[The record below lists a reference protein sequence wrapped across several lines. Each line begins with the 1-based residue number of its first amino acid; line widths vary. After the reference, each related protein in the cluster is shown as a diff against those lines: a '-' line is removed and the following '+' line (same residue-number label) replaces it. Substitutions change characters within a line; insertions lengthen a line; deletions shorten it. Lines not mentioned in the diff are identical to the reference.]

1 MAQGSAAAGLRMPT
15 TFTAL
20 RYPNYRRWFIGQVLS
35 LMGMWMQSVAQG
47 WLVYDLTGS
56 RLALGTIAFAGSI
69 PTLFLMLPAGA
80 IADRRSKRRL
90 MLATQCC
97 AMACAFILALLTA
110 TKVLQ
115 VWHIAALAAL
125 FGIINAFEAPARL
138 ALTVELVDDRRD
150 LQNAIALNSTMF
162 NLGRVAGPA
171 IGGVILAA
179 VGAVWCFALNGFS
192 YIATL
197 VALLGMRL
205 NEAAKP
211 PRTRSFAAEIGDGLR
226 YVWETKIVRALVVLA
241 AVTSIFGMS
250 YSVLM
255 PAYAV
260 DVLHV
265 GEAGLGALSAAMGIG
280 ALSGSLLVASRT
292 RSRRKGW
299 HLTAGSLLF
308 PFALIGFA
316 LSQNFYLSLG
326 CLVCAGFGF
335 IVQNTTS
342 NTLVQMIVPDQLRGR
357 VMSVYSL
364 MFFGTM
370 PFGSLLAG
378 ALAQAYGLSFAVL
391 LGAGATLVFAVFMVI
406 FVPQVRQI
414 EK

>member
-1 MAQGSAAAGLRMPT
+1 VAGRLPT
-15 TFTAL
+15 TFAAL

-56 RLALGTIAFAGSI
+56 RLALGTISFAGSI

-90 MLATQCC
+90 MLVTQCC
-97 AMACAFILALLTA
+97 AMVCAFVLALLTA
-110 TKVLQ
+110 TKALQ

-162 NLGRVAGPA
+162 NMGRVAGPA
-171 IGGVILAA
+171 LGGIILGA
-179 VGAVWCFALNGFS
+179 VGAVWCFALNGVS

-197 VALLGMRL
+197 VALWGMRL
-205 NEAAKP
+205 NETTKP
-211 PRTRSFAAEIGDGLR
+211 PRTRPFTAEIGDGLR
-226 YVWETKIVRALVVLA
+226 YVWETRIVRILIALGG
-241 AVTSIFGMS
+241 VTSIFGMS
-250 YSVLM
+250 YAVLM

-265 GEAGLGALSAAMGIG
+265 GEAGLGALSAAIGIG
-280 ALSGSLLVASRT
+280 ALTGSLTVASLT
-292 RSRRKGW
+292 RSQRKGW
-299 HLTAGSLLF
+299 QLTFGSLLF
-308 PFALIGFA
+308 PIALIAFA
-316 LSQNFYLSLG
+316 FSHTFVLSLIT
-326 CLVCAGFGF
+326 LVFVGFGF
-335 IVQNTTS
+335 IMQNTTG
-342 NTLVQMIVPDQLRGR
+342 NTLVQMLVPDHLRGR

-378 ALAQAYGLSFAVL
+378 ALAQAYNLQFAIL
-391 LGAGATLVFAVFMVI
+391 LGAGVTLAFALFMLI
-406 FVPQVRQI
+406 FIPQVRQL
-414 EK
+414 ES